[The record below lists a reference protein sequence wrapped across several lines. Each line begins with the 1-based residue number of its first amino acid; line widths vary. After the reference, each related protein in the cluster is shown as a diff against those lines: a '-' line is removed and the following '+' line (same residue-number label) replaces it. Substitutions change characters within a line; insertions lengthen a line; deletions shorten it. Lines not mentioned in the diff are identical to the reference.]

1 MHKLA
6 RQIVE
11 RRNLVFLFVVLAT
24 IFTVFA
30 VKWVKVET
38 DMTTYLPKTSETRLG
53 LDIMEDQFTTY
64 GSADVMVAN
73 ITPDE
78 ADALSNQLTELKG
91 VQMLDYDDTT
101 DHYNKDAVSALYSI
115 TFDYPEEDDQCL
127 EALDRVK
134 EYLADYDIYVSTS
147 LGNTQQETIDAE
159 VRVIMVYV
167 AVIIVVVLIFTS
179 QTYAEVPVLILTFVV
194 GMILNMGTNFLLGTI
209 SFVSN
214 SVTNILQLA
223 LSLDYAIIFC
233 NHFKEEHQTM
243 PLKEAV
249 IESLSKS
256 IPEISSSSLTTIG
269 GLVAMLFMQF
279 KIGADM
285 ATCLIKAI
293 LFSMISVFVVM
304 PGLLMLFGP
313 YMDKTKHKNFVPDIP
328 FVGRFAW
335 RTRKI
340 VPAIFVVVI
349 LIAYHFSS
357 LCPYAYGY
365 DVIKVPKMNESLIA
379 DQMIEENFTKSNLVA
394 LVYPKNDDYSV
405 EKKMLEELES
415 YDEIDHT
422 QGLSNIEAQDG
433 YMLEDKLT
441 ARQFSEMADL
451 DYEAAQLVYT
461 AYAIENEIIGNFAS
475 YRVPLVD
482 MFLYVCDEADTG
494 IVSLSQEELDDLHEA
509 REKMESALAQLQGD
523 KYNRVLIYL
532 SPSLEAGQTT
542 YEFTDTIRSIARKY
556 YPDGE
561 LYMAGNATNEYDFQK
576 SFAIDNVVVS
586 VVSIFIVLLVLLF
599 TFQSVGMPLL
609 LIVVIQGAI
618 WLNFSFPYFSHTN
631 LYFMGYL
638 IVSSIQM
645 GANIDYAIVIGTRF
659 SELKDKMDHE
669 QAMIE
674 TINFAFPTILTSGTI
689 MAVSGTLIGQMTSD
703 ACIVGIGQCLGR
715 GTIISIFLVLFVLPQ
730 ILLVGSKIVDKTSFA
745 VPKLVARSS
754 GNGRM
759 RVNGIV
765 QGEIH
770 GSVAGTMNAI
780 VDGDVQLTVISG
792 NVAQELDDN
801 RPQEVQNE
809 EE

>member
-78 ADALSNQLTELKG
+78 ADALSDQLTELKG

-101 DHYNKDAVSALYSI
+101 DHYNKDSVSALYSI

-365 DVIKVPKMNESLIA
+365 ES
-379 DQMIEENFTKSNLVA
+379 SRC
-394 LVYPKNDDYSV
+394 P
-405 EKKMLEELES
+405 
-415 YDEIDHT
+415 
-422 QGLSNIEAQDG
+422 
-433 YMLEDKLT
+433 
-441 ARQFSEMADL
+441 R
-451 DYEAAQLVYT
+451 
-461 AYAIENEIIGNFAS
+461 
-475 YRVPLVD
+475 
-482 MFLYVCDEADTG
+482 
-494 IVSLSQEELDDLHEA
+494 
-509 REKMESALAQLQGD
+509 
-523 KYNRVLIYL
+523 
-532 SPSLEAGQTT
+532 
-542 YEFTDTIRSIARKY
+542 
-556 YPDGE
+556 
-561 LYMAGNATNEYDFQK
+561 
-576 SFAIDNVVVS
+576 
-586 VVSIFIVLLVLLF
+586 
-599 TFQSVGMPLL
+599 
-609 LIVVIQGAI
+609 
-618 WLNFSFPYFSHTN
+618 
-631 LYFMGYL
+631 
-638 IVSSIQM
+638 
-645 GANIDYAIVIGTRF
+645 
-659 SELKDKMDHE
+659 
-669 QAMIE
+669 
-674 TINFAFPTILTSGTI
+674 
-689 MAVSGTLIGQMTSD
+689 
-703 ACIVGIGQCLGR
+703 
-715 GTIISIFLVLFVLPQ
+715 
-730 ILLVGSKIVDKTSFA
+730 
-745 VPKLVARSS
+745 
-754 GNGRM
+754 
-759 RVNGIV
+759 
-765 QGEIH
+765 
-770 GSVAGTMNAI
+770 
-780 VDGDVQLTVISG
+780 
-792 NVAQELDDN
+792 
-801 RPQEVQNE
+801 
-809 EE
+809 

>member
-78 ADALSNQLTELKG
+78 ADALSDQLTELKG

-101 DHYNKDAVSALYSI
+101 DHYNKDSVSALYSI

-461 AYAIENEIIGNFAS
+461 AYAIENEEYGQIIGNFAS

-561 LYMAGNATNEYDFQK
+561 LYMAGDATNEYDFQK
-576 SFAIDNVVVS
+576 SFAIDN